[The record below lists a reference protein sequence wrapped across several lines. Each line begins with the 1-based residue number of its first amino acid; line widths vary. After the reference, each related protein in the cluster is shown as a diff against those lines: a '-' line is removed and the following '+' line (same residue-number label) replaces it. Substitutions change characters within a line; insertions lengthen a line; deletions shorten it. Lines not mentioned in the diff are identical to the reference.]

1 MAKEYSRTQRVSDY
15 LRRELAQLIQFEVR
29 NPKVGMA
36 SITDV
41 EVSRDLSHAKVFV
54 TIVDKDTAEDAEE
67 NIKALNSAQGF
78 LRSLIAKD
86 SSMRTVPRLHF
97 VFDGSIGRGQ
107 HISALIEEAIAV
119 DASHQDDAEPS
130 GVEQDSADKDDQ

>member
-119 DASHQDDAEPS
+119 DAGHQNDAEPG

>member
-1 MAKEYSRTQRVSDY
+1 MAKEYSRTQRVADY

-41 EVSRDLSHAKVFV
+41 EVSRDLSHAKVFI
-54 TIVDKDTAEDAEE
+54 TIVDKDTAEQAEE

-78 LRSLIAKD
+78 LRSALAKD

-97 VFDGSIGRGQ
+97 VFDASVGRGQ
-107 HISALIEEAIAV
+107 HLSALIEEAIAS
-119 DASHQDDAEPS
+119 DAGHQDD
-130 GVEQDSADKDDQ
+130 VEKDD